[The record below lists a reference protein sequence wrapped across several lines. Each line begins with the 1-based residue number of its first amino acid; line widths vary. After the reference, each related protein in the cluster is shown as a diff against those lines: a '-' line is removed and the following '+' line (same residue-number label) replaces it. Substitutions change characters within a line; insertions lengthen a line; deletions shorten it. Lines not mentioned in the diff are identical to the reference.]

1 MHNLGLKLVSL
12 LVAIMIW
19 LVIVYTYDPVDTAE
33 FTLDVTI
40 LNEEAITSLNKVY
53 EVIEGD
59 TVTIQVRGNT
69 TQVNSLKASDFKA
82 TADISKLSPTY
93 HASIDVVCTKTNNVE
108 ISFLGKVNMLA
119 ISLED
124 VAQKQFK
131 VTVVPEGTPV
141 DGYYVGSSSTKP
153 NLIQV
158 RGAKSA
164 IERIDQVRV
173 VTNVTGE
180 TSSFKSEGEP
190 RAFDKDGKEITTG
203 SLTYSKSPVTVSTTI
218 YATKEI
224 PIEIQATGKP
234 YNGYRLV
241 NVEYEPKTVIVA
253 GEEEALASI
262 DSVQV
267 PLSVANRITN
277 LEENISLDEYMPEDI
292 YLKDTSASVNVLME
306 VERLATKTYMV
317 PYNTIQLRDADPE
330 VWEYKIVQN
339 GTFAV
344 KVMGRQQDLEELDLI
359 SLRPYIDVLD
369 LNEEGTHAFTVQ
381 FDLEEEFDVMSVS
394 TVMIQ
399 VIARPELPVEDEE
412 QMPEGELPEGDLS
425 DIPEVP
431 EEDAEQD
438 ESEIIEDGSQTGE

>member
-12 LVAIMIW
+12 LVAVMIW
-19 LVIVYTYDPVDTAE
+19 LIIVYTYDPVDTAE

-40 LNEEAITSLNKVY
+40 LNEDAITSLNKVY

-59 TVTIQVRGNT
+59 TVTIQVKGNT

-131 VTVVPEGTPV
+131 VTVVPDGTPV
-141 DGYYVGSSSTKP
+141 EGYYVGPSTTKP

-158 RGAKSA
+158 QGAKSA

-180 TSSFKSEGEP
+180 TGSFRSEVVP
-190 RAFDKDGKEITTG
+190 KAYDKDGKEITTG
-203 SLTYSKSPVTVSTTI
+203 SLTFSKSLVSVATTI

-234 YNGYRLV
+234 YSGYRLV

-253 GEEEALASI
+253 GEEDALASI
-262 DSVQV
+262 HSVKV

-277 LEENISLDEYMPEDI
+277 LEENVSLDEYMPEDI

-330 VWEYKIVQN
+330 VWDYKIVQN

-344 KVMGRQQDLEELDLI
+344 KVMGRQQDLDKLDLV

-369 LNEEGTHAFTVQ
+369 LKEEGTHAFTVQ
-381 FDLEEEFDVMSVS
+381 FDLEEDFEVMSVS

-399 VIARPELPVEDEE
+399 VIARPELPPVGEDQVPDGDLQEGE
-412 QMPEGELPEGDLS
+412 IPEGEEPGDS
-425 DIPEVP
+425 DTSV
-431 EEDAEQD
+431 DDMEQN
-438 ESEIIEDGSQTGE
+438 GSTGENE